1 MSRSVDA
8 DVIVVGGGISG
19 LACAWRL
26 QKSGRKVLLLEASSR
41 AGGTIGTVREHGYL
55 LESGPNSTLDTTPL
69 IGRLLEELGIAG
81 ERMDAAPAARNRYI
95 LHQGKLLALPLSP
108 AAFLSTPL
116 FSTLAKLRLLRE
128 PFIGRNPEVIEESVA
143 DFVRRRLGAEFLD
156 RAINPFVAGIYA
168 GDPELLSVAAAF
180 PKLHQLEQ
188 AHGSLILGQLLGARG
203 RARNPEKSKRSA
215 AMFAFRDGMQTL
227 TDAIA
232 RQLAQVE
239 LGAEVISVEP
249 GNGGHVVRTGGA
261 CAHREFHA
269 RVVLLSLP
277 AYAAAILAAPF
288 APRAAAA
295 LAAIPYP
302 PVAVAASAYRSGS
315 SAHALDGFGFLV
327 PQCEGRRILGT
338 IFSSTLFDHR
348 APREL
353 DLLTTFIGGMRQPA
367 LAQLEEPEIAE
378 LVQAENASI
387 LGAAPRAEF
396 VRVRRWPRAIPQYAL
411 GHLARIAQIEEAER
425 DVPGLFFC
433 ANYRG
438 GVSIGDC
445 IRSADNTVTRVASFL
460 RGE

>member
-1 MSRSVDA
+1 MPDIDL

-19 LACAWRL
+19 LACAWGL
-26 QKSGRKVLLLEASSR
+26 QKSGRKVLLLEAASR
-41 AGGTIGTVREHGYL
+41 TGGTIGTVREHGCL

-69 IGRLLEELGIAG
+69 IGRLLAELGIAG
-81 ERMDAAPAARNRYI
+81 ERVDAAPAARNRYI
-95 LHQGKLLALPLSP
+95 LRQGKLLALPLSP

-128 PFIGRNPEVIEESVA
+128 PFIGRHPKNSEESVA

-156 RAINPFVAGIYA
+156 RAINPFVAGVYA
-168 GDPELLSVAAAF
+168 GDPEQLSVRAAF
-180 PKLHQLEQ
+180 PKLHELEQ
-188 AHGSLILGQLLGARG
+188 AHGSLLLGQLLGARA
-203 RARNPEKSKRSA
+203 RARNPEKSKQSA

-232 RQLAQVE
+232 RRLEQVE
-239 LGAEVISVEP
+239 LGTEVISVEP
-249 GNGGHVVRTGGA
+249 GNGVHLVRTAGTNGQ
-261 CAHREFHA
+261 REFRA

-277 AYAAAILAAPF
+277 AYTAANLAAPF
-288 APRAAAA
+288 APRASAA

-302 PVAVAASAYRSGS
+302 PVAVAASAYRKGS

-327 PQCEGRRILGT
+327 PQGEERQILGT
-338 IFSSTLFDHR
+338 IFSSTLFDNR
-348 APREL
+348 APRGL
-353 DLLTTFIGGMRQPA
+353 DLLTTFVGGMRQPA
-367 LAQLEEPEIAE
+367 LAQREESEIAE
-378 LVQAENASI
+378 LVQAEHASI

-396 VRVRRWPRAIPQYAL
+396 VKVRRWPRAIPQYTL
-411 GHLARIAQIEEAER
+411 GHLARIAQIEKAER

-445 IRSADNTVTRVASFL
+445 IRSAEGIAARALSFL